1 MIDKRKTAILF
12 PLLTLLVVIS
22 GVAITALAAT
32 EQETTNTTTATAI
45 GPVTMMSGPNGML
58 GGGMGHGMGRGMGR
72 GGCGMV
78 SIEVSEE
85 FKANVVSIAER
96 DSDVQNLLAQG
107 YNVTGIRPLITSV
120 VEGDG
125 VVTSKASGAIV
136 MLTSQDGM
144 SHAAVLVDLN
154 AGSVTR
160 IEVVTRTVID
170 KSQTSSVTTSIGA

>member
-12 PLLTLLVVIS
+12 SLLTLLVVIS

-32 EQETTNTTTATAI
+32 EQETTDTTTTTAI
-45 GPVTMMSGPNGML
+45 GPETTMPRPDGML
-58 GGGMGHGMGRGMGR
+58 GEGMRNDMGHGMGR
-72 GGCGMV
+72 GGCGMG

-85 FKANVVSIAER
+85 FKANVVSIAEQ
-96 DSDVQNLLAQG
+96 DTDVQNLLTQG

-120 VEGDG
+120 VDGDG
-125 VVTSKASGAIV
+125 VVTSKASAAIV

>member
-12 PLLTLLVVIS
+12 SLLTLLVVVMS
-22 GVAITALAAT
+22 SVAITALAAA
-32 EQETTNTTTATAI
+32 EQETTDTTTTTAI
-45 GPVTMMSGPNGML
+45 GSETTMPGEGMRND
-58 GGGMGHGMGRGMGR
+58 MGHGMER
-72 GGCGMV
+72 GGCGMG

-85 FKANVVSIAER
+85 FKANVVSIAEQ
-96 DSDVQNLLAQG
+96 DTDVQNLLTQG

-120 VEGDG
+120 VDGDG
-125 VVTSKASGAIV
+125 VVTSKASAAIV

-144 SHAAVLVDLN
+144 SHAAVLVDLS

>member
-12 PLLTLLVVIS
+12 SLLTLLVVIS

-32 EQETTNTTTATAI
+32 EQETTDATTTTAI
-45 GPVTMMSGPNGML
+45 GPETTMPSPDGML
-58 GGGMGHGMGRGMGR
+58 GEGMKHGMGR
-72 GGCGMV
+72 GGCGMG

-85 FKANVVSIAER
+85 FKANVVSIAEQ
-96 DSDVQNLLAQG
+96 DTDVQNLLTQG

-120 VEGDG
+120 VDGDG
-125 VVTSKASGAIV
+125 VVTSKASAAIV

-144 SHAAVLVDLN
+144 SHAAVLVDLS